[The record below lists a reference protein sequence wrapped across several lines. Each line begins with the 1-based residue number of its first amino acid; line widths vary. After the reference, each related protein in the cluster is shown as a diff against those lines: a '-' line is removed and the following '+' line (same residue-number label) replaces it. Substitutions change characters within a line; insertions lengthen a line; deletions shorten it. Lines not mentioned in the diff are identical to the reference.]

1 MADNILDKYK
11 ENQGEKVAV
20 DLNKKLKV
28 GIIGT
33 GWIAQAHMVAYADCP
48 DVEVVAAADLI
59 PGKAEAFFEEHCIP
73 SDGVRFYLSHK
84 EMLDNEELDA
94 VSVCTYNATHAECA
108 IYALNKGV
116 NVMLEKPMCVT
127 LDEAV
132 EICKAEKKSGK
143 VLTIGFQPRFD
154 ENTKMLKKI
163 VDSGEL
169 GQIYYIQTGGG
180 RRRGIPT
187 PYGTSFIT
195 KETAGIGALGD
206 IGCYSLDM
214 VLDAIGHPKPLTVT
228 GYKSDFFGKNP
239 EHMKT
244 PEYAAVFGVD
254 DFAAGFVRLE
264 GGIVLDF
271 KIAWAMHMDSLGD
284 TMILGTKAGMK
295 VKKDGQII
303 IYHDVAGERV
313 ETLVPKQSNKGKD
326 PFNLKVRYFLDAI
339 KNGTPSPVP
348 SAQILYNQAII
359 DGIAR
364 SADIGEEIKIVIPA
378 I

>member
-1 MADNILDKYK
+1 MADSILDKYK
-11 ENQGEKVAV
+11 DKQDEKAAV
-20 DLNKKLKV
+20 DTSRKLKI

-33 GWIAQAHMVAYADCP
+33 GWIAEAHMVAYSYCP
-48 DVEVVAAADLI
+48 DAEVVAAADLV
-59 PGKAEAFFEEHCIP
+59 PGKAEAFFDEHCIP
-73 SDGVRFYLSHK
+73 SDNVRFYLSHK
-84 EMLDNEELDA
+84 DMLDNEELDA
-94 VSVCTYNATHAECA
+94 VSICTYNMTHAECA

-127 LDEAV
+127 LEEAV
-132 EICKAEKKSGK
+132 EICRAEKKSGK

-169 GQIYYIQTGGG
+169 GQVYYIQTGGG

-187 PYGTSFIT
+187 PFGTSFIA

-214 VLDAIGHPKPLTVT
+214 VLDAISYPKPLTVT

-239 EHMKT
+239 QYMEK
-244 PEYAAVFGVD
+244 PEYAAAFAVD
-254 DFAAGFVRLE
+254 DFAVGFVRLE
-264 GGIVLDF
+264 GDIILDF

-295 VKKDGQII
+295 VKGDGQIV
-303 IYHDVAGERV
+303 IYHDVAGEMV
-313 ETLVPKQSNKGKD
+313 ETLVPKQSNNGQD
-326 PFNLKVRYFLDAI
+326 PFNLKIRYFLDAI

-348 SAQILYNQAII
+348 SSQILYNQAII
-359 DGIAR
+359 DGVAR
-364 SADIGEEIKIVIPA
+364 SAEIGEEIKLVIPE

>member
-1 MADNILDKYK
+1 
-11 ENQGEKVAV
+11 
-20 DLNKKLKV
+20 
-28 GIIGT
+28 
-33 GWIAQAHMVAYADCP
+33 
-48 DVEVVAAADLI
+48 
-59 PGKAEAFFEEHCIP
+59 
-73 SDGVRFYLSHK
+73 
-84 EMLDNEELDA
+84 
-94 VSVCTYNATHAECA
+94 
-108 IYALNKGV
+108 
-116 NVMLEKPMCVT
+116 
-127 LDEAV
+127 
-132 EICKAEKKSGK
+132 
-143 VLTIGFQPRFD
+143 
-154 ENTKMLKKI
+154 
-163 VDSGEL
+163 
-169 GQIYYIQTGGG
+169 
-180 RRRGIPT
+180 
-187 PYGTSFIT
+187 
-195 KETAGIGALGD
+195 
-206 IGCYSLDM
+206 M